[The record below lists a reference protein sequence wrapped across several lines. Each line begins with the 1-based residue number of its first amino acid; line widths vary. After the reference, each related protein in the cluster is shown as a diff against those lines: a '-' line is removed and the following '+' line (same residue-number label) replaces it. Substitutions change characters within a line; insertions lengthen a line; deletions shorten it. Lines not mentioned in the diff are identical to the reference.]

1 MSNVFGSEFWRSL
14 YFVGMGGQATEAN
27 ANAMFGLFTAFATFT
42 GTLTAE
48 GVVTE
53 TRRRGGKGEE
63 IRRWRKPV
71 KTYVEWSETALKEI
85 AKREDALLAE
95 LLGTE
100 PEPLPIAVKKH
111 LEPSQELER
120 INALLLTAMS
130 AAADGARRKEA
141 QALRKAAKT
150 NKVAVPDTAQE
161 TKALVFWLVKRAEA
175 LRELEEDD
183 EEVLLLLA
191 A

>member
-1 MSNVFGSEFWRSL
+1 MSSVFGSEFWRSL

-27 ANAMFGLFTAFATFT
+27 PNAMFGVFTGFATFT
-42 GTLTAE
+42 GILSAE
-48 GVVTE
+48 GVVTQ
-53 TRRRGGKGEE
+53 TTRRGGKGEE
-63 IRRWRKPV
+63 IRRWRKPA

-100 PEPLPIAVKKH
+100 PEPLPIAEKKR
-111 LEPSQELER
+111 ETPTQELER
-120 INALLLTAMS
+120 INTLLLTAMA
-130 AAADGARRKEA
+130 AAADDARRKEA
-141 QALRKAAKT
+141 EALRKAAKK

-161 TKALVFWLVKRAEA
+161 TKALVYWLVKRAEV

-183 EEVLLLLA
+183 EEVLLLVA
-191 A
+191 